1 MEMRRDG
8 SDEPGVSA
16 VYVHVCVGAETYAL
30 PVGDVQ
36 EVVPLGE
43 PTPLPGAPRSLL
55 GLVTVHGRVIA
66 VFDLAAYLEAAGER
80 SPKRVAV
87 VSHGAARAGFAV
99 DEVLGVGPLPT
110 TAASDRPLLT
120 AAGIGEDGRLVGVI
134 DSVQLLASLA

>member
-1 MEMRRDG
+1 MEMRRNG

-55 GLVTVHGRVIA
+55 GLMTVQARRKRTRVRD
-66 VFDLAAYLEAAGER
+66 F
-80 SPKRVAV
+80 
-87 VSHGAARAGFAV
+87 
-99 DEVLGVGPLPT
+99 
-110 TAASDRPLLT
+110 
-120 AAGIGEDGRLVGVI
+120 
-134 DSVQLLASLA
+134 